1 MCDCYSNWYMHACLT
16 NFSVTVCMTMTV
28 TDICVCVLL
37 ECNLANT
44 KWDYRGGG
52 KTALWKPDPKLPC
65 LQCLH
70 SVLFWRLCHRGQQL
84 CARYQGQSHSAHPLD
99 LLTHL
104 FHIMGFRLCTR
115 QLGQPCGMLCPFS
128 MTSWHVDSSFL
139 IRRIIL
145 SCTWLTRC
153 VQWYITVCRCQAFY
167 HQPPPP
173 PTNPAL
179 EVHLHILFK

>member
-1 MCDCYSNWYMHACLT
+1 MHDYDSNWYM
-16 NFSVTVCMTMTV
+16 
-28 TDICVCVLL
+28 CVCVSS

-52 KTALWKPDPKLPC
+52 KTALQRPDPELPC

-70 SVLFWRLCHRGQQL
+70 SVLFWRLCHRDQQL

-104 FHIMGFRLCTR
+104 FHLMGFRLCTR
-115 QLGQPCGMLCPFS
+115 QIGQPCGMLCPFS
-128 MTSWHVDSSFL
+128 ISSWDVDLSFL

-145 SCTWLTRC
+145 SCTGLTRC
-153 VQWYITVCRCQAFY
+153 VQWYFTVCLFAGVSHF
-167 HQPPPP
+167 
-173 PTNPAL
+173 
-179 EVHLHILFK
+179 ILTPHEPSFGRTLTHFI